1 MNDGNSSREKA
12 EEAYDYAFT
21 VNRSAP
27 QWYRFRWN
35 TLHDYSNLSER
46 ATHFSASE
54 PACHCP
60 AVQHSKRLV
69 RVSLITN
76 TGRTTSYNALQ
87 NSKIMIK

>member
-35 TLHDYSNLSER
+35 TLHALLTNGVARFALVIPIIRISP
-46 ATHFSASE
+46 SAPRTFLRRS
-54 PACHCP
+54 P
-60 AVQHSKRLV
+60 LV
-69 RVSLITN
+69 IVRPFN
-76 TGRTTSYNALQ
+76 TQ
-87 NSKIMIK
+87 NGW